1 MKSMI
6 LSLVVL
12 NHCLKRVDVSKES
25 GVFMLL
31 TAACYAIHENDYEL
45 LIEVIIKIYNYYTKW
60 SLSPS

>member
-6 LSLVVL
+6 LSLVL

-45 LIEVIIKIYNYYTKW
+45 LIDVIIKIYNYYTK
-60 SLSPS
+60 

>member
-6 LSLVVL
+6 LSLVL

-45 LIEVIIKIYNYYTKW
+45 LIEVIIKIYDYYTK
-60 SLSPS
+60 

>member
-6 LSLVVL
+6 LSLVL

>member
-6 LSLVVL
+6 LSLVL

-45 LIEVIIKIYNYYTKW
+45 LIEVIIKIYNYYTKS